1 LGGLTC
7 DATEQSSEIARVSK
21 PPSHNQV
28 DLMKRSVGLLVLSTV
43 TLLCVVHR
51 EVVGQAQ
58 WTLDTVVATGTNS
71 SGIALTPDGSKLI
84 VTNNTN
90 PGIVRVVST
99 ADYAITSIDISSI
112 ENYPNAV
119 AVTPDGSTA
128 LVATLHNIVSIEL
141 SSNSVKTHFAAPCAG
156 TTLYGVAITPN
167 GQSAVFPDLSS
178 GCTQQGVRIINPAN
192 PSGSTFYQINTSGQL
207 YGIAITPDSAFAV
220 VTTFTSDGP
229 KKVNLSTGSAQN
241 ITGFTESYGVASLHH
256 SNEALVQG
264 DSLKRVSLA
273 SNAATTFLSDIYSTA
288 LQGIAITADDR
299 YAFVVGSFEK
309 VVVDLASNTVIET
322 FSAGGTAVT
331 ALADGSRFFVTD
343 SYNGT
348 TRVYKKSNATGVSDS
363 REAGQVPSEVT
374 LFQNYPNP
382 FNPTTTIRY
391 GLPHRAHVLLTVY
404 NALGQRVAALVND
417 DIEAGYHE
425 VRFHAPGL
433 ASSVYYYRIQA
444 GTFTETRR
452 LVLLR

>member
-1 LGGLTC
+1 
-7 DATEQSSEIARVSK
+7 
-21 PPSHNQV
+21 
-28 DLMKRSVGLLVLSTV
+28 
-43 TLLCVVHR
+43 
-51 EVVGQAQ
+51 
-58 WTLDTVVATGTNS
+58 
-71 SGIALTPDGSKLI
+71 
-84 VTNNTN
+84 
-90 PGIVRVVST
+90 
-99 ADYAITSIDISSI
+99 
-112 ENYPNAV
+112 
-119 AVTPDGSTA
+119 
-128 LVATLHNIVSIEL
+128 
-141 SSNSVKTHFAAPCAG
+141 
-156 TTLYGVAITPN
+156 
-167 GQSAVFPDLSS
+167 
-178 GCTQQGVRIINPAN
+178 
-192 PSGSTFYQINTSGQL
+192 
-207 YGIAITPDSAFAV
+207 
-220 VTTFTSDGP
+220 
-229 KKVNLSTGSAQN
+229 
-241 ITGFTESYGVASLHH
+241 
-256 SNEALVQG
+256 
-264 DSLKRVSLA
+264 
-273 SNAATTFLSDIYSTA
+273 

-382 FNPTTTIRY
+382 FNPTTSIRY